1 MNKLLIGV
9 LTVAGA
15 AALGAISLSFF
26 AADEGAGPTDWSE
39 WILFEG
45 QSRFLR
51 ADDPVTEAVAPKL
64 GYLAPEFAL
73 ADLDGAERALSD
85 YRGKPVLLNFWAT
98 WCPSCRSEMPALD
111 AFAEAHP
118 EVHVLGVNWGQK
130 PASVAEFL
138 EGLDVS
144 FTNFSDERG
153 TAFVSYQLT
162 GVPSTFFLDAD
173 GYIRGVWLGPMSEKE
188 ISAAFARIAQRGEAL

>member
-1 MNKLLIGV
+1 MNKLLIGI

-15 AALGAISLSFF
+15 VALGAISLSFF
-26 AADEGAGPTDWSE
+26 AADENGEPSDWSE

-45 QSRFLR
+45 QSRFLS

-64 GYLAPEFAL
+64 GYLAPDFEL
-73 ADLDGAERALSD
+73 QDLNGTARALSD
-85 YRGKPVLLNFWAT
+85 YRGQPVLLNFWAT

-111 AFAEAHP
+111 AFADNHP

-130 PASVAEFL
+130 PGSVADFL

-162 GVPSTFFLDAD
+162 GVPSTFFLDAG
-173 GYIRGVWLGPMSEKE
+173 GYIRGVWHGPMSEEE
-188 ISAAFARIAQRGEAL
+188 IEAAFARIAQRGEAL